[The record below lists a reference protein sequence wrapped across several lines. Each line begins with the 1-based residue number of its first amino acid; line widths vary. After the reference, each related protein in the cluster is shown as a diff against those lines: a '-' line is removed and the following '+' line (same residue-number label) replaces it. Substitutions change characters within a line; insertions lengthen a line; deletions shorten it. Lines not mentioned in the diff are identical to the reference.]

1 MATKLG
7 HFPKTK
13 PLCGLVACRHARGQG
28 FAGGRGSGGGTGVSS
43 RIPVGARAA
52 ETFVQHGSQIGKEGR
67 VHDEEAW
74 GFRRP

>member
-1 MATKLG
+1 
-7 HFPKTK
+7 
-13 PLCGLVACRHARGQG
+13 
-28 FAGGRGSGGGTGVSS
+28 VSS